1 MVSLYSRGPSPIE
14 KISLSHYLNPSNAD
28 AAAQLALDPQCR
40 ARRMKTMLPRHAP
53 SYTYYRTRD
62 LRENRR
68 SYPLPPEVE
77 AKNRMVAHPGE
88 LGMLL
93 RLGGVLLVGIALVT
107 CIMMAA
113 G

>member
-1 MVSLYSRGPSPIE
+1 
-14 KISLSHYLNPSNAD
+14 
-28 AAAQLALDPQCR
+28 
-40 ARRMKTMLPRHAP
+40 MLPRHAP
-53 SYTYYRTRD
+53 CYTYYRTRD

-68 SYPLPPEVE
+68 YPPEVE
-77 AKNRMVAHPGE
+77 AKTRMAAYPGE

-93 RLGGVLLVGIALVT
+93 RLGGVMLAGAALVT